1 MAYFKLN
8 SGCVQLDSWII
19 SLYWTRIE
27 AGPSSGV
34 QNSPAIQN
42 HLEWHTKTAVAPSQR
57 EYSGYMYDI

>member
-8 SGCVQLDSWII
+8 SGCFQLDSWII

-34 QNSPAIQN
+34 QNSTCHPESPGMAYKDCSG
-42 HLEWHTKTAVAPSQR
+42 TKSKKV
-57 EYSGYMYDI
+57 

>member
-34 QNSPAIQN
+34 QNSTCHPESPGMAYKDCSD
-42 HLEWHTKTAVAPSQR
+42 TKS
-57 EYSGYMYDI
+57 